1 MNYYIKNIYILK
13 NERYWCNNLDLRYFT
28 ELILKEFYYSDNHTV
43 KHFLSDD
50 IISRILDMQK
60 MKGY

>member
-1 MNYYIKNIYILK
+1 MNYIFKLYIHENQK
-13 NERYWCNNLDLRYFT
+13 YWCRNLDISYFNK
-28 ELILKEFYYSDNHTV
+28 LIRKEFYYSDNHIV
-43 KHFLSDD
+43 KHWLSDD